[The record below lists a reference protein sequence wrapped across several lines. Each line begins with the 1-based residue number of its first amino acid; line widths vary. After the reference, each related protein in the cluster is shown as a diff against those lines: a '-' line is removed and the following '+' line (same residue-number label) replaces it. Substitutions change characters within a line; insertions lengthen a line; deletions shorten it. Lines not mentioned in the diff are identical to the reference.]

1 MILDCAGKR
10 VDLSH
15 PQVMGILN
23 VTPDSFSDG
32 GHYQKTELALQHA
45 QKMVEEGAAII
56 DVGGESTRPGAPE
69 VSINEELDR
78 VLPVIE
84 LLSQELPVP
93 ISIDTSKPHVMREAL
108 KMGAGFINDVTALKA
123 VGALEVAAESS
134 VPVSLM
140 HMQGKPRTMQSSAHY
155 NDVVQ
160 DVCDYLLQRV
170 SVCQEVGIKK
180 ERLLIDPGFGFGK
193 ILEHN
198 LALLKSLPLFVA
210 TGLPVLVGISRKS
223 MIGALLNAELGER
236 VIGSVA
242 AAVLAANAGVKI
254 IRVHD
259 VKETVEALKIVA
271 AVNSYREC
279 ERGL

>member
-1 MILDCAGKR
+1 MILDCAGKC
-10 VDLSH
+10 VDLSN

-32 GHYQKTELALQHA
+32 GCYQKAEVALQYA
-45 QKMVEEGAAII
+45 QKMVAEGAAII

-69 VSINEELDR
+69 VSVNEELDR

-84 LLSQELPVP
+84 RLSRELSVP
-93 ISIDTSKPHVMREAL
+93 ISIDTSKPRVMREAL
-108 KMGAGFINDVTALKA
+108 KVGAGFINDVAALTT
-123 VGALEVAAESS
+123 VGALEVATESS
-134 VPVSLM
+134 VPISLM
-140 HMQGKPRTMQSSAHY
+140 HMQGKPRTMQSSPRY

-160 DVCDYLLQRV
+160 DVYDYLLQRV
-170 SVCQEVGIKK
+170 SDCQEVGIKK

-223 MIGALLNAELGER
+223 MIGTLLNTEVGGR

-242 AAVLAANAGVKI
+242 AAVLAANAGAKI

-271 AVNSYREC
+271 AVNSYKEC

>member
-1 MILDCAGKR
+1 MILDCAGKS
-10 VDLSH
+10 VDLSY
-15 PQVMGILN
+15 PRVMGILN
-23 VTPDSFSDG
+23 ITPDSFSDG
-32 GHYQKTELALQHA
+32 GRYQKTEVALQYA

-84 LLSQELPVP
+84 RLSQELPIP
-93 ISIDTSKPHVMREAL
+93 ISIDTSKPRVMREAL
-108 KMGAGFINDVTALKA
+108 KAGAGFINDVTALTT

-134 VPVSLM
+134 LPVSLM
-140 HMQGKPRTMQSSAHY
+140 HMQGKPRTMQSSPYY

-160 DVCDYLLQRV
+160 DVCEYLLQRV
-170 SVCQEVGIKK
+170 SICQEAGIKK

-193 ILEHN
+193 KLEHN
-198 LALLKSLPLFVA
+198 LALLNSLPLFVA

-223 MIGALLNAELGER
+223 MIGTLLNAELGER

-242 AAVLAANAGVKI
+242 AAVLAANAGAKI

-259 VKETVEALKIVA
+259 VKETVEALKIVT

>member
-1 MILDCAGKR
+1 MILDCAGKC

-23 VTPDSFSDG
+23 ITPDSFSDG
-32 GHYQKTELALQHA
+32 GCYQKTEVALQCA
-45 QKMVEEGAAII
+45 RKMVEEGAAII

-69 VSINEELDR
+69 VSVNEELDR

-84 LLSQELPVP
+84 RLSRELPVP
-93 ISIDTSKPHVMREAL
+93 ISIDTSKPCVMREAL
-108 KMGAGFINDVTALKA
+108 KAGAGFINDVTALKT

-140 HMQGKPRTMQSSAHY
+140 HMQGKPRTMQSSPHY
-155 NDVVQ
+155 NNVVQ
-160 DVCDYLLQRV
+160 DVCNYLLQRV
-170 SVCQEVGIKK
+170 SVCQEVGIQK

-193 ILEHN
+193 KLEHN

-223 MIGALLNAELGER
+223 MIGTLLNAELGGR

-242 AAVLAANAGVKI
+242 AAVLAANAGAKI

-259 VKETVEALKIVA
+259 VKETVEALKIVT